1 MWDSPSRASFGKV
14 GSIMKRLRVPVAPRM
29 VSSPRCCGR
38 LCLWCRTAAHAARAS
53 GRPSSRTNT
62 LPHNS
67 ELIEELRH
75 YHRDENFKIVKQRDD
90 LISAM
95 RYAIMMRRSGQ
106 PRSGVDGVG
115 FGAMPFAGQRA
126 HRGFEQ
132 QVAKNVD
139 FDVFTGQAF
148 GE

>member
-1 MWDSPSRASFGKV
+1 
-14 GSIMKRLRVPVAPRM
+14 
-29 VSSPRCCGR
+29 
-38 LCLWCRTAAHAARAS
+38 
-53 GRPSSRTNT
+53 
-62 LPHNS
+62 
-67 ELIEELRH
+67 
-75 YHRDENFKIVKQRDD
+75 
-90 LISAM
+90 M

-139 FDVFTGQAF
+139 FDVLTGSIRRIKKRP
-148 GE
+148 GGGD